1 MSLDKSRI
9 PKRGNS
15 SRKFIP
21 EKQRKTMTDPFVDWI
36 KRSRSDK
43 RGTVSGRMVE
53 TRSQKTSE
61 ERRELLEVEVNTDHT
76 MNDNQ
81 EVNEL
86 EGRGRRLA
94 SESTPVEQG
103 QDFATSTGT
112 LDREE
117 MSELSDISTEVAATR
132 RSPTD
137 NTMMASGTGKQTTS
151 SSFSERMKNTFGNI
165 FPFSMGGGAGNDGE
179 SQEEE
184 DEEEQGDSGSQLSL
198 NSSIQESEAH
208 VGRETGTMDKFG
220 VVTTISKEA
229 NTPGQ
234 SKDFAIRASS
244 EPQPG
249 ENKTRGLGNALI
261 DPETNKE
268 EMLKQR
274 VKARISTSTKLPGTD
289 RVTPP
294 LVTPLVDNGAALE
307 EALNNI
313 VDSLGEQN
321 EQMSIRMSELERAVH
336 IARERLREEINRN
349 RQEVD
354 RSEKR
359 LKERTDEHMTRN
371 LSRMTR
377 EAEQRE
383 LRLRADMEK
392 LRIQQEQSLG
402 TLDTKIDAMMERR
415 TQAIMDRLDGLLS
428 SKSGPKEGEPNAT
441 HATGRSD
448 SGNRGHASPRR
459 SHVGQAGSAHGDSDC
474 RDAPHTEPST
484 RCEDTQ
490 TGHSRDATAMATA
503 FEPLNRSL
511 ETFLTRLSETNERSE
526 KSRRVFKK
534 PRCYKDESDGCID
547 TWIEVMKLHFE
558 EEDLSERQECSALTS
573 NLEGTALNCVMA
585 KKQYQRDTAEKIF
598 EILLNRFGSG
608 VQGHQ
613 AMMRFEKRR
622 QREDETIDKFLDDLE
637 MLRRRSQPDE
647 SNRRMNLAVASKFID
662 GVKNDELRTM
672 LATHYTPLSTNAP
685 TPEELRLKSKEYLL
699 LKPPSRSGYYKNNYG
714 NFNNGPANQGNNW
727 YKPRDDM
734 DKRRSCANCSSTDH
748 HVSACPAYKQGM
760 KAIGFSLENEDASE
774 LDHEDFMR
782 GVIAKFG
789 PRCFFCNLEGH
800 FKSDCPQFWDA
811 VADIKHPRHEE
822 ALSGVKASKARLLS
836 EAEARRKDKPQELVA
851 KKMQAVT
858 EEAREP
864 EPATAADDF
873 KIDYRAAARDAINR
887 VQQELVTKEIE
898 QKVKLELEN
907 EKLQEQLNAFEATEV
922 EEAKAPSSLSMK
934 LNVISFQ
941 RFGMAPQGSKIQSI
955 ISVAG
960 HQVIRCLSEPSEFT
974 LMHLDTYADYLRQM
988 EPRTES
994 RAVRALLTT
1003 GGPRMKKLHGRYLEV
1018 YGPYQVMLNV
1028 DGISIYTRTY
1038 VTTDDDQIGQIYLGE
1053 EELKVRRIGH
1063 DAMMEQDAVHI
1074 GYEADVTAHLLD
1086 TNGTKIGVTGLL
1098 DTGAVVSVMPIKTW
1112 ERMGFTR
1119 EDLIPTNLR
1128 LAAANR
1134 GAIYVAGRTPIMVLH
1149 MGGRDIW
1156 MSFLVVENLD
1166 DTDQFIL
1173 GRDFVR
1179 NFDVMIDLNN
1189 GLIRIRNPDRKY
1201 VKRPIN
1207 RIITEENKV
1216 PVFFG

>member
-43 RGTVSGRMVE
+43 GETVSGRMVE
-53 TRSQKTSE
+53 TRSQKTSK
-61 ERRELLEVEVNTDHT
+61 ERKELLEVEVNTDHT

-81 EVNEL
+81 EVNGL

-103 QDFATSTGT
+103 HDFATSTGT

-117 MSELSDISTEVAATR
+117 MSELSDISTGVAATR

-137 NTMMASGTGKQTTS
+137 NTMMAGGTGKQTTS

-165 FPFSMGGGAGNDGE
+165 FPFTMGGGAGNEVE

-184 DEEEQGDSGSQLSL
+184 DEQEQGDFGSQVSL
-198 NSSIQESEAH
+198 NSSIQENETY

-234 SKDFAIRASS
+234 SRDFAIMTNS
-244 EPQPG
+244 ELQAG
-249 ENKTRGLGNALI
+249 ESRTRGLGNALADTEI
-261 DPETNKE
+261 DNEKTSR
-268 EMLKQR
+268 QR

-289 RVTPP
+289 RVAPP
-294 LVTPLVDNGAALE
+294 LVTPLVNNGAALE
-307 EALNNI
+307 EVLNSI

-336 IARERLREEINRN
+336 IERESLREEINRN
-349 RQEVD
+349 RQEVG

-359 LKERTDEHMTRN
+359 LKERTDEHMAKN

-383 LRLRADMEK
+383 LRLRDDMER
-392 LRIQQEQSLG
+392 LRIQEEQSLG
-402 TLDTKIDAMMERR
+402 TLDTKIDAMMEMR

-428 SKSGPKEGEPNAT
+428 NKSGPKEGEPNSGGPSREPRVNFNEHQKRKTYGSTRGPSSRASSTGNRQTSNERPTQGT

-459 SHVGQAGSAHGDSDC
+459 SHVGQAGNTHGDSDC
-474 RDAPHTEPST
+474 RDASHTEPLT

-490 TGHSRDATAMATA
+490 AGHSRDATAMATA

-511 ETFLTRLSETNERSE
+511 ETFLTRLSRINERSE

-534 PRCYKDESDGCID
+534 PRCYTDEADGCID

-573 NLEGTALNCVMA
+573 NLEWTALNCVMA

-598 EILLNRFGSG
+598 EIFLNRFGSG

-613 AMMRFEKRR
+613 AIMRFEKRR

-734 DKRRSCANCSSTDH
+734 DKRRSCANCSSTEH

-760 KAIGFSLENEDASE
+760 KAIGFSLEDEDASE

-836 EAEARRKDKPQELVA
+836 EAEARRKDKPQELAA

-858 EEAREP
+858 EETREP

-873 KIDYRAAARDAINR
+873 KIDYKAAARDALNR
-887 VQQELVTKEIE
+887 VQPELVTKE
-898 QKVKLELEN
+898 
-907 EKLQEQLNAFEATEV
+907 T
-922 EEAKAPSSLSMK
+922 
-934 LNVISFQ
+934 
-941 RFGMAPQGSKIQSI
+941 
-955 ISVAG
+955 
-960 HQVIRCLSEPSEFT
+960 
-974 LMHLDTYADYLRQM
+974 
-988 EPRTES
+988 
-994 RAVRALLTT
+994 
-1003 GGPRMKKLHGRYLEV
+1003 
-1018 YGPYQVMLNV
+1018 
-1028 DGISIYTRTY
+1028 
-1038 VTTDDDQIGQIYLGE
+1038 
-1053 EELKVRRIGH
+1053 
-1063 DAMMEQDAVHI
+1063 
-1074 GYEADVTAHLLD
+1074 
-1086 TNGTKIGVTGLL
+1086 
-1098 DTGAVVSVMPIKTW
+1098 
-1112 ERMGFTR
+1112 
-1119 EDLIPTNLR
+1119 
-1128 LAAANR
+1128 
-1134 GAIYVAGRTPIMVLH
+1134 
-1149 MGGRDIW
+1149 
-1156 MSFLVVENLD
+1156 
-1166 DTDQFIL
+1166 
-1173 GRDFVR
+1173 
-1179 NFDVMIDLNN
+1179 
-1189 GLIRIRNPDRKY
+1189 
-1201 VKRPIN
+1201 
-1207 RIITEENKV
+1207 
-1216 PVFFG
+1216 

>member
-36 KRSRSDK
+36 KRTRSDK
-43 RGTVSGRMVE
+43 EGTVSGRMVE

-81 EVNEL
+81 GVNGL

-103 QDFATSTGT
+103 HDFATSTGT

-117 MSELSDISTEVAATR
+117 MSELSDISTEVTTTR

-184 DEEEQGDSGSQLSL
+184 DEEEQGDFGSQVSL
-198 NSSIQESEAH
+198 NSSIQERESEAH
-208 VGRETGTMDKFG
+208 VGRETVTMDKFG

-234 SKDFAIRASS
+234 SKDFAIRTSS
-244 EPQPG
+244 EPQTG
-249 ENKTRGLGNALI
+249 ESRTRGLGNALA
-261 DPETNKE
+261 DPEIDNDKTSR
-268 EMLKQR
+268 QR

-294 LVTPLVDNGAALE
+294 LVTPLMDNGAALE

-313 VDSLGEQN
+313 VGSLGEQN

-336 IARERLREEINRN
+336 IERESLREEINRN
-349 RQEVD
+349 RQEVG

-402 TLDTKIDAMMERR
+402 SLDTKIDAMMERR

-428 SKSGPKEGEPNAT
+428 SKSGPKGGEPFSAGPSREPKLNFNEHQKRKMYGSTRGRGSSSGYATRGNTAWGPNSRASSTGNRQTSNERPTQST

-448 SGNRGHASPRR
+448 SGNMGHTSPRR
-459 SHVGQAGSAHGDSDC
+459 SHMGQAGNAHGDSDC

-490 TGHSRDATAMATA
+490 AGHSRDATAMATA

-511 ETFLTRLSETNERSE
+511 ETFLTRLSRTNERSE

-534 PRCYKDESDGCID
+534 PRCYKNESDGCID

-622 QREDETIDKFLDDLE
+622 QREDETIDKFLDALE

-685 TPEELRLKSKEYLL
+685 T
-699 LKPPSRSGYYKNNYG
+699 
-714 NFNNGPANQGNNW
+714 
-727 YKPRDDM
+727 
-734 DKRRSCANCSSTDH
+734 RRS
-748 HVSACPAYKQGM
+748 
-760 KAIGFSLENEDASE
+760 
-774 LDHEDFMR
+774 
-782 GVIAKFG
+782 
-789 PRCFFCNLEGH
+789 
-800 FKSDCPQFWDA
+800 
-811 VADIKHPRHEE
+811 
-822 ALSGVKASKARLLS
+822 
-836 EAEARRKDKPQELVA
+836 
-851 KKMQAVT
+851 
-858 EEAREP
+858 
-864 EPATAADDF
+864 
-873 KIDYRAAARDAINR
+873 
-887 VQQELVTKEIE
+887 
-898 QKVKLELEN
+898 
-907 EKLQEQLNAFEATEV
+907 
-922 EEAKAPSSLSMK
+922 
-934 LNVISFQ
+934 
-941 RFGMAPQGSKIQSI
+941 
-955 ISVAG
+955 
-960 HQVIRCLSEPSEFT
+960 
-974 LMHLDTYADYLRQM
+974 
-988 EPRTES
+988 
-994 RAVRALLTT
+994 
-1003 GGPRMKKLHGRYLEV
+1003 
-1018 YGPYQVMLNV
+1018 
-1028 DGISIYTRTY
+1028 
-1038 VTTDDDQIGQIYLGE
+1038 
-1053 EELKVRRIGH
+1053 
-1063 DAMMEQDAVHI
+1063 
-1074 GYEADVTAHLLD
+1074 
-1086 TNGTKIGVTGLL
+1086 
-1098 DTGAVVSVMPIKTW
+1098 
-1112 ERMGFTR
+1112 
-1119 EDLIPTNLR
+1119 
-1128 LAAANR
+1128 
-1134 GAIYVAGRTPIMVLH
+1134 
-1149 MGGRDIW
+1149 
-1156 MSFLVVENLD
+1156 
-1166 DTDQFIL
+1166 
-1173 GRDFVR
+1173 
-1179 NFDVMIDLNN
+1179 
-1189 GLIRIRNPDRKY
+1189 
-1201 VKRPIN
+1201 
-1207 RIITEENKV
+1207 
-1216 PVFFG
+1216 